1 LQIYELKYFMTILII
16 NQKGNIKS
24 ISNMLLKCGVNSK
37 ITEDPSDLINA
48 NKVILPGV
56 GSFDYAMNFLKEN
69 KLDEAIKIFIRKKT
83 NYLLGICLGM
93 QLLFE
98 DSEEGVEKGLGLI
111 KGNIIK
117 FKSNNISF
125 KIPHMGWNYVEKNSS
140 ISKFNLIKQRF
151 YFAHSYYAKIKND
164 NLNSYTSNYIEKFPA
179 IVEHE
184 NILGFQFH
192 PEKSH
197 IYGKNILNEFIKL

>member
-1 LQIYELKYFMTILII
+1 
-16 NQKGNIKS
+16 
-24 ISNMLLKCGVNSK
+24 
-37 ITEDPSDLINA
+37 
-48 NKVILPGV
+48 
-56 GSFDYAMNFLKEN
+56 
-69 KLDEAIKIFIRKKT
+69 
-83 NYLLGICLGM
+83 M

-117 FKSNNISF
+117 FKSNNNAF
-125 KIPHMGWNYVEKNSS
+125 KIPHMGWNYVEKNSP

-179 IVEHE
+179 IVEHD

>member
-1 LQIYELKYFMTILII
+1 MTILII